1 MRYFNNLLGN
11 NILLSN
17 QTKGYEIQSIAKIK
31 PLSRS
36 FFKMIEIIYEFIPNI
51 FNKHTINS
59 LHIAEGPGGFIE
71 ATRFIRNNNHI
82 HTPNNSNA
90 NINANSYSN
99 SNININSNSNI
110 YMNEFAFGITLI
122 DTYHKNV
129 PSWKQSNIFL
139 KKHPEVIISTGIDGT
154 GNIYNIQNILYL
166 GKQIKSK
173 LQDKTQETI
182 NEIDMVDRVD
192 RVDRVVDRVD
202 RVDRVVDRVD
212 IDDNINLLD
221 FITADGG
228 FDYSVDYN
236 YQEQASSKLIF
247 SQIIIALKYQK
258 NGGDFVCKFFDFN
271 SYLTIEMLY
280 ILYLSYDN
288 ITIYKPFTSR
298 IANSEKYIICN
309 SYHGINTIFLN
320 KLFNILNEWHINNLL
335 PSEAQLTVNQL
346 FDDIPLIFIE
356 TLKDLNTILINNQIQ
371 SITNI
376 INIVK
381 TKMNLNKE
389 WKKENIIK
397 QIDYAKQW
405 CKQYNIP
412 Y

>member
-1 MRYFNNLLGN
+1 
-11 NILLSN
+11 
-17 QTKGYEIQSIAKIK
+17 
-31 PLSRS
+31 
-36 FFKMIEIIYEFIPNI
+36 
-51 FNKHTINS
+51 
-59 LHIAEGPGGFIE
+59 
-71 ATRFIRNNNHI
+71 
-82 HTPNNSNA
+82 
-90 NINANSYSN
+90 
-99 SNININSNSNI
+99 
-110 YMNEFAFGITLI
+110 
-122 DTYHKNV
+122 
-129 PSWKQSNIFL
+129 
-139 KKHPEVIISTGIDGT
+139 
-154 GNIYNIQNILYL
+154 
-166 GKQIKSK
+166 
-173 LQDKTQETI
+173 
-182 NEIDMVDRVD
+182 
-192 RVDRVVDRVD
+192 
-202 RVDRVVDRVD
+202 
-212 IDDNINLLD
+212 
-221 FITADGG
+221 
-228 FDYSVDYN
+228 
-236 YQEQASSKLIF
+236 
-247 SQIIIALKYQK
+247 
-258 NGGDFVCKFFDFN
+258 
-271 SYLTIEMLY
+271 MLY